1 MVFCLC
7 LSLCVIRP
15 VQLVDMHAHAHAPT
29 YVDFVWSPAGLKGIT
44 TKKLL
49 LDFGASPGKMKIPAM
64 EAHPRDFFLPG
75 DAPETSS
82 AHIYF
87 APFSQI

>member
-1 MVFCLC
+1 MGPCPLLGNDPPPRTMKKHLF
-7 LSLCVIRP
+7 RP

-29 YVDFVWSPAGLKGIT
+29 YVDFVWSPAVLKGIS

-64 EAHPRDFFLPG
+64 EAHPRDFF
-75 DAPETSS
+75 
-82 AHIYF
+82 F
-87 APFSQI
+87 ARGCAGNKFCT